1 MMRAA
6 LKIVALLVGA
16 CAFTLCAL
24 AGGASGI
31 ATNDPSPLATGSIPA
46 NLLVLF
52 QQAAAGSP
60 CGVPWTLLAAVA
72 KTESSFRYCW
82 ATEAP

>member
-1 MMRAA
+1 MTRTAVKILA
-6 LKIVALLVGA
+6 LIVAA

-24 AGGASGI
+24 AGGAPAL

-52 QQAAAGSP
+52 QQASAASHVRGAMDTARRS
-60 CGVPWTLLAAVA
+60 GEDRIVV
-72 KTESSFRYCW
+72 
-82 ATEAP
+82 

>member
-1 MMRAA
+1 MMVGPLAGESLTSRSGHDVHRGI
-6 LKIVALLVGA
+6 LVLLVGA

-24 AGGASGI
+24 AGGASAV

-52 QQAAAGSP
+52 QRASAASP
-60 CGVPWTLLAAVA
+60 CGVP
-72 KTESSFRYCW
+72 
-82 ATEAP
+82 